1 MLKKEKVEKMKNVL
15 LHLSSNG
22 NRMTGEIERQ
32 RLQSEKSEQLQ
43 LFSTLVIFR
52 LIRRNSCTP
61 RQLGLP
67 VHETESSG
75 LAVFYS
81 RTFLMTLM

>member
-1 MLKKEKVEKMKNVL
+1 MAIEWLVK
-15 LHLSSNG
+15 SSDKDY
-22 NRMTGEIERQ
+22 RVK
-32 RLQSEKSEQLQ
+32 KSEQLQ
-43 LFSTLVIFR
+43 LFSTLVTFQ

-75 LAVFYS
+75 LAVF
-81 RTFLMTLM
+81 LL

>member
-1 MLKKEKVEKMKNVL
+1 
-15 LHLSSNG
+15 
-22 NRMTGEIERQ
+22 MTHEIERQ

-52 LIRRNSCTP
+52 FVRLNSVTP

-67 VHETESSG
+67 VSKTESSG
-75 LAVFYS
+75 LAAFTSGHVE
-81 RTFLMTLM
+81 